1 VQLYL
6 LWIFQLKKFYLLV
19 YFVGQVSIE
28 DDDEDSEEDGNN
40 DDLSP
45 GIPPAAV
52 G

>member
-1 VQLYL
+1 
-6 LWIFQLKKFYLLV
+6 LV

-45 GIPPAAV
+45 GIPPAGV